1 MLITCNRILLPTQIE
16 EDDAVLRDARL
27 EAAGRNI
34 RRRRCTFHLGDVEK
48 FTEHEDKRFV
58 IAYFYA
64 NDPWVIDLPYDQLE
78 AAFRDLHAEDN
89 EDEDDRLR
97 FWIPAN

>member
-1 MLITCNRILLPTQIE
+1 MLITCNRILLPLQVE
-16 EDDAVLRDARL
+16 EDDAVLREARL

-58 IAYFYA
+58 ILYFYA
-64 NDPWVIDLPYDQLE
+64 NDPIVVDYPYDELE
-78 AAFRDLHAEDN
+78 EAFRELHEDD
-89 EDEDDRLR
+89 DEDDGVQR